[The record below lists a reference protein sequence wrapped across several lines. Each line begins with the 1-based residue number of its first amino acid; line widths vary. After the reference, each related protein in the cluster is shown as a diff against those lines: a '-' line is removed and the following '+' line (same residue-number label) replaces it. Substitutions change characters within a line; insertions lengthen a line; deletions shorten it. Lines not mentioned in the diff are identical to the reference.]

1 MKPSLRPSSL
11 DRLAACPASYH
22 ESLGKPSV
30 GSDESALG
38 SARHEAMA
46 ELQRT
51 QDTAKI
57 DYALIAAKWH
67 VEADDV
73 RKPIVS
79 CGYVPPPSALAEH
92 PVTMEFDNFTVDG
105 TADLIVPSDNLVI
118 DYKFTESR
126 MDAAT
131 ISERLQVPAY
141 GAAAFS
147 MGIVVTPIRVAVFN
161 PLIGNENGWSWAEI
175 NPTAVRRTVE
185 EVGNTALAQAD
196 LPVERRQYRPGDWCR
211 YCPGEGTCAVN
222 QDRVR
227 ALPAV
232 VSGSEIVD
240 RRKIADVYPQIQ
252 AMQKKLEQFKDAVK
266 NDILANGA
274 IESDAGRLYVST
286 FERPTTPSAKKVLEF
301 LRGAYPEAAAD
312 VERWMGS
319 LAPVEVEQIKFSPKK
334 EVIL

>member
-118 DYKFTESR
+118 TYIFVYK
-126 MDAAT
+126 
-131 ISERLQVPAY
+131 
-141 GAAAFS
+141 
-147 MGIVVTPIRVAVFN
+147 VFDLS
-161 PLIGNENGWSWAEI
+161 PVHLIY
-175 NPTAVRRTVE
+175 VRTCS
-185 EVGNTALAQAD
+185 GNT
-196 LPVERRQYRPGDWCR
+196 
-211 YCPGEGTCAVN
+211 
-222 QDRVR
+222 
-227 ALPAV
+227 
-232 VSGSEIVD
+232 
-240 RRKIADVYPQIQ
+240 
-252 AMQKKLEQFKDAVK
+252 
-266 NDILANGA
+266 
-274 IESDAGRLYVST
+274 
-286 FERPTTPSAKKVLEF
+286 
-301 LRGAYPEAAAD
+301 
-312 VERWMGS
+312 
-319 LAPVEVEQIKFSPKK
+319 PKK
-334 EVIL
+334 QT